1 MIKRYIIFTAF
12 KNLLATDLYLA
23 FANIIS
29 IGSKWEC
36 RDDIGILQNLSV
48 ILASLLVLGNH
59 RADYTL
65 YIAIAAIVLTSIR
78 LIFVKGSGNL
88 KISLFLVQGFIF
100 AFAMWYILFPERFID
115 ILKAF

>member
-1 MIKRYIIFTAF
+1 MISVF
-12 KNLLATDLYLA
+12 
-23 FANIIS
+23 
-29 IGSKWEC
+29 
-36 RDDIGILQNLSV
+36 LQNLAV

-65 YIAIAAIVLTSIR
+65 YIAIAAIILTSIR

-115 ILKAF
+115 LLSGLSTF